1 MYYDT
6 VFQYMIVNC
15 KNIEANICSKFLHI
29 FWYREILK
37 ILLISVQFSFCLKI
51 FLLLE
56 KVIWAKWAA
65 FIIFLQIT
73 IDRLRRF
80 IHLATKINKRSNL
93 NDRESSVL
101 TPSLEWECFKNMFR
115 QNSPKKRIFRLKK
128 N

>member
-1 MYYDT
+1 
-6 VFQYMIVNC
+6 MIVNY
-15 KNIEANICSKFLHI
+15 KNSDASICSKFLHI

-73 IDRLRRF
+73 IDHLRRF

-93 NDRESSVL
+93 NDRESPVL
-101 TPSLEWECFKNMFR
+101 TPPLE
-115 QNSPKKRIFRLKK
+115 
-128 N
+128 